1 MTAIEAWL
9 TPLSGLPVLGLLQA
23 LPLAA
28 ALVLL
33 AVRRDALAVTIGL
46 VVAVAELGIA
56 LGLYLRLDHADPGF
70 QLAERLTLAP
80 VLNYHAAVDGVSVLF
95 ILLTALL
102 TLLLVVYGPGRRM
115 GGIPQLLALVLA
127 TEAVAMSLFTTL
139 DLLWFVGAS
148 AVQLTLVGYL
158 MWRWA
163 TSPAKDLAVARYFQF
178 MATGLALLLAGT
190 LILAWSHAGQSGGAW
205 TFDLTELTG
214 TRLEPGLAAVVFFL
228 FFYGL
233 GIRTPLFP
241 FHGWLPLAAEHGDVA
256 VAPTLLLGLKVGVYG
271 LLRFVFPLMPEAAL
285 EWSGHVVGFAT
296 AGIFYAALLALMQ
309 SNLRRLLAFA
319 VVSHTSVLLIGLFSL
334 GPEAFQGGVMLSVT
348 FGLAI
353 AGLLFMTGFV
363 YQRTRTTLLGK
374 LGGLFDHVPLL
385 GVAFLVAGLSIVGMP
400 GTPGFDA
407 AHLMLEAAIAR
418 FGALVTIA
426 AALGNVAAAGFLLL
440 AFQRA
445 FLAPRPPGAVESV
458 AGLSWME
465 RLIAVVLI
473 LVLLGSGFYPEPWLK
488 LVDAPLA
495 ALGAQFPHE

>member
-1 MTAIEAWL
+1 MAPLEALL
-9 TPLSGLPVLGLLQA
+9 TPPPGLPLVALLQA

-28 ALVLL
+28 ALLLL
-33 AVRRDALAVTIGL
+33 AVRRDALAIVIAL
-46 VVAVAELGIA
+46 AAAAAELA
-56 LGLYLRLDHADPGF
+56 LAAAIYLRLDQADPAF
-70 QLAERLTLAP
+70 QLVERWTLAP
-80 VLNYHAAVDGVSVLF
+80 VLNYHAGVDGVSVLF

-102 TLLLVVYGPGRRM
+102 TLLLIVYGPGRRM
-115 GGIPQLLALVLA
+115 GDIPHLVALLLAV
-127 TEAVAMSLFTTL
+127 EGVAMSLFTTL
-139 DLLWFVGAS
+139 DLLWFVAAS
-148 AVQLTLVGYL
+148 AVQLTLAGYL

-178 MATGLALLLAGT
+178 MATGLVLLLAGT
-190 LILAWSHAGQSGGAW
+190 LILAWSHAGQNGGAW
-205 TFDLTELTG
+205 TFDLTELAD
-214 TRLEPGLAAVVFFL
+214 TRVEARLSAVLFFL
-228 FFYGL
+228 LFYGL

-241 FHGWLPLAAEHGDVA
+241 FHGWLPIAAEHGDVA

-319 VVSHTSVLLIGLFSL
+319 VVSHTSVLIIGLFSL
-334 GPEAFQGGVMLSVT
+334 GPAAFQGGVMLSVT

-363 YQRTRTTLLGK
+363 YQRTRTSQLGK

-385 GVAFLVAGLSIVGMP
+385 GVAFLIAGLSIVGMP

-445 FLAPRPPGAVESV
+445 FLAPRPPGGVESV
-458 AGLSWME
+458 AALSWME

-488 LVDAPLA
+488 LIDAPLA
-495 ALGAQFPHE
+495 ELGARFPHD